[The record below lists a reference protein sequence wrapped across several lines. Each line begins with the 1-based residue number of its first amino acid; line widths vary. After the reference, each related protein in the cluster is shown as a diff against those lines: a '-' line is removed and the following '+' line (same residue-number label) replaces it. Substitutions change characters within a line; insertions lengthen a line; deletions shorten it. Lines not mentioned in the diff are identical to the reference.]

1 VELSLINP
9 IANLLP
15 DKVEICPGGNQKIG
29 ITAGAIGRQ
38 VLWSNGSTA
47 DSIEI
52 TATDSLVWVEIKV
65 RNDCPPIRDS
75 IQVVQKE
82 INSNLLADDI
92 SICKGRSQTIAVNP
106 SGLNNPKW
114 NNGNNIYSNGWC
126 NVPQIPFSKG
136 KCTIESK
143 SGL

>member
-1 VELSLINP
+1 MGKKRSGSTIYCYTIVDDVVLSLINP

-29 ITAGAIGRQ
+29 IAAGAVGRQ

-52 TATDSLVWVEIKV
+52 TTTDSLVWVEIKV
-65 RNDCPPIRDS
+65 RKDCPPIRDS

-82 INSNLLADDI
+82 INSNLWRMKYPSVRADL
-92 SICKGRSQTIAVNP
+92 RP
-106 SGLNNPKW
+106 
-114 NNGNNIYSNGWC
+114 
-126 NVPQIPFSKG
+126 
-136 KCTIESK
+136 
-143 SGL
+143 